1 MLTGNKSLPADRP
14 PPSAGNAQNAD
25 PEILLIPALESR
37 TRSNPPYTIP
47 HCLYFGISSKSEDS
61 PCNSPFIIRNTR
73 QHNRCQPCT
82 HHAIRQFL
90 PVLSHRHPTAF
101 PKRSPRH
108 PAIHTANPLT
118 STPHNKP
125 QITNPR
131 PGKKSPHPKPVTHTH
146 TAHNTHTRG
155 LPSAARLHA
164 GTSEAKG
171 RCSGW
176 KARATQSHTGEPST
190 EVPGCAAGMPPMSE
204 RLQNP
209 HPRTPVRGSPNRIPK
224 TEYRKLNTEN

>member
-14 PPSAGNAQNAD
+14 PPSAGTAQYAD

-118 STPHNKP
+118 STTNHHTQKP
-125 QITNPR
+125 AA
-131 PGKKSPHPKPVTHTH
+131 HTH
-146 TAHNTHTRG
+146 AHT
-155 LPSAARLHA
+155 PA
-164 GTSEAKG
+164 
-171 RCSGW
+171 
-176 KARATQSHTGEPST
+176 
-190 EVPGCAAGMPPMSE
+190 
-204 RLQNP
+204 
-209 HPRTPVRGSPNRIPK
+209 HPRTPVRGSPNRTPK
-224 TEYRKLNTEN
+224 TEHRNPNTNPLRFSSRLRGFA